1 MSEICII
8 PPTELAVS
16 LATAKRNLRVDDDH
30 MDDLITTWL
39 QGIIAVLE
47 HEIGQCLMKQ
57 TWLVTLDRFEGTIAL
72 PHPVMQVE
80 TVEYIDT
87 DGQHQALAPGTW
99 QVLPTRYKS
108 LLAPATGTRWPAT
121 GPGAG
126 AVTITVVCGYGE
138 SVDRTPANVRLY
150 ILAKLV
156 EQFDPVSRME
166 RDTVQSNYVD
176 RLLDACRTYA

>member
-16 LATAKRNLRVDDDH
+16 LAAAKRNLRVDDDH

-47 HEIGQCLMKQ
+47 HETGQCLLKQ
-57 TWLVTLDRFEGTIAL
+57 TWLVTLDSFHGAIAL
-72 PHPVMQVE
+72 PHPVIQVE
-80 TVEYIDT
+80 AVEYIDP
-87 DGQHQALAPGTW
+87 DGRHQALAPDSW

-108 LLAPATGTRWPAT
+108 LVAPSAGTKWPAT
-121 GPGAG
+121 RAGAG
-126 AVTITVVCGYGE
+126 AVKITVVCGYGE
-138 SVDRTPANVRLY
+138 SSESTPANVRLY

-156 EQFDPVSRME
+156 EQFDPVSKTE
-166 RDTVQSNYVD
+166 RDTVQSTYID
-176 RLLDACRTYA
+176 RLLDACRTHA